1 MLRDVFRTRASAE
14 SQCSR
19 IAAPSAALAGRGRSG
34 GALLPR
40 RRRGR
45 SPVRDEAPRAVGL
58 PRPEREVFAVEAVD
72 AAVGTGDA
80 VDGLAHGEAQVSALA
95 RAGEQRGP
103 VKHLIGRASL
113 CESWRGPAGPARTLG
128 RSGAASAGRAATGT
142 ASAAK
147 RRRSRWLLSPPG
159 VHAPAGP
166 APAAEAAGGSL
177 TARPEHAQKHAPC
190 GARRPPP

>member
-1 MLRDVFRTRASAE
+1 MLRDVFRTRASEE

-19 IAAPSAALAGRGRSG
+19 IAAPSAAFAGRGRSG

-72 AAVGTGDA
+72 AALGVWDA
-80 VDGLAHGEAQVSALA
+80 LDRLAPREAPGSALA

-103 VKHLIGRASL
+103 GQHLLGAAARLEI
-113 CESWRGPAGPARTLG
+113 RGP
-128 RSGAASAGRAATGT
+128 
-142 ASAAK
+142 
-147 RRRSRWLLSPPG
+147 LLP
-159 VHAPAGP
+159 H
-166 APAAEAAGGSL
+166 
-177 TARPEHAQKHAPC
+177 
-190 GARRPPP
+190 

>member
-45 SPVRDEAPRAVGL
+45 PPVRDEAPRAVGL

-72 AAVGTGDA
+72 AAGGAGYA
-80 VDGLAHGEAQVSALA
+80 VDGLAPG
-95 RAGEQRGP
+95 
-103 VKHLIGRASL
+103 
-113 CESWRGPAGPARTLG
+113 
-128 RSGAASAGRAATGT
+128 GAPG
-142 ASAAK
+142 
-147 RRRSRWLLSPPG
+147 SPP
-159 VHAPAGP
+159 APAG
-166 APAAEAAGGSL
+166 E
-177 TARPEHAQKHAPC
+177 
-190 GARRPPP
+190 

>member
-45 SPVRDEAPRAVGL
+45 PPVRDEAPRAVGL

-103 VKHLIGRASL
+103 VKHLIGCSSL

-142 ASAAK
+142 DSAAK
-147 RRRSRWLLSPPG
+147 RPAAAGAPDPRRSRASQTR
-159 VHAPAGP
+159 AGRR
-166 APAAEAAGGSL
+166 S
-177 TARPEHAQKHAPC
+177 C
-190 GARRPPP
+190 GRVIDGT